1 MQGDLVA
8 TARFLLW
15 EYIFAFLHA
24 SKCTIE
30 YIYICTTVY
39 LFAFL
44 HLCLQLHQSIYIYL
58 HQSIFTCLQV
68 HQSTVYSGC
77 TGWSLL
83 QGPPH
88 RSSHG
93 RNGGLPGVTPP
104 PPPQL
109 PALSFSK
116 RVYLVRFS
124 NCLQSHFIEWV
135 FYDDLPKC
143 HMLLMMKMMLMMTKM
158 MVIILIECRMLAAS
172 LSIFSLVAAASTKNS
187 TRQN

>member
-1 MQGDLVA
+1 MH
-8 TARFLLW
+8 T
-15 EYIFAFLHA
+15 
-24 SKCTIE
+24 S
-30 YIYICTTVY
+30 
-39 LFAFL
+39 
-44 HLCLQLHQSIYIYL
+44 
-58 HQSIFTCLQV
+58 
-68 HQSTVYSGC
+68 
-77 TGWSLL
+77 

-143 HMLLMMKMMLMMTKM
+143 HMLLKMKMTK

-187 TRQN
+187 TRQNWAQKCQQISPPKISTKSKWGPIFHQNMPQKWSQNIYVKNPTQRCVKTANKVKPKICGIISTKQGQEYFE